1 VPATVLYG
9 LSDRGLSKGPRGTT
23 ENKISYRVFCSTVW
37 KVMIV
42 GSLQIRNL
50 WEILSGQ
57 HKTNAGDEFVN
68 GVKAVETE
76 WAAVLGKTL
85 CPIFYR
91 KMPQRLAKRLS
102 AGFQIK
108 ESQPQVHFSILTT
121 NDRMLESCGNDM
133 S

>member
-1 VPATVLYG
+1 M
-9 LSDRGLSKGPRGTT
+9 
-23 ENKISYRVFCSTVW
+23 NKISYTVLCSRIW

-42 GSLQIRNL
+42 WFFCRS
-50 WEILSGQ
+50 EIFGRFYLDSIELMLVMF
-57 HKTNAGDEFVN
+57 EFVN

-108 ESQPQVHFSILTT
+108 ESQPQVHFSI
-121 NDRMLESCGNDM
+121 
-133 S
+133 